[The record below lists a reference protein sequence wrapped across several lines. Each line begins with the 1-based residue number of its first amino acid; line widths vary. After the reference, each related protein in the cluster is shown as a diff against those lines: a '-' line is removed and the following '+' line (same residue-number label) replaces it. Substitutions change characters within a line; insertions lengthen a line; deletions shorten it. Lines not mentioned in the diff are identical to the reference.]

1 MPIHIAV
8 GTQWGDEGK
17 GRVVDLLSADAALVC
32 RYNGG
37 DNAGHTVTV
46 GTKTFKLHL
55 IPSGIVHSH
64 TIGILGSGMV
74 INPLTLL
81 SEMDTLKKS
90 GIEISPRR
98 LYISP
103 LAHLITPAH
112 RLLDQA
118 QDAARGKG
126 AIGTTG
132 RGIGPAYIDKAAR
145 RGLRAGEI
153 LDPEAFRI
161 RVKEHFREV
170 DIQLQRMYEK
180 EPLDIET
187 MTAEWVAEASKIA
200 PYIQDYSQLL
210 HDTLRSGD
218 QVLAEGAQGSLLD
231 LDFGTYPYVTSSCT
245 TATGVFSG
253 LGLGIMPVD
262 RIIGIT
268 KAFQTRV
275 GAGPFPTEL
284 SGEMAERLR
293 GTGANPWDEFGTTTG
308 RPRRVGWF
316 DAVLLKYTVAIN
328 GVNELCIT
336 KMDILSGF
344 PEIKICTSYQ
354 LNGMGYETLPVGL
367 SAEQLAKARPVYETL
382 PGWTEN
388 LTGIRKWKDLPQN
401 AQAYIH
407 RLQELSGVQVSLVSV
422 GPERDQIIHLD

>member
-1 MPIHIAV
+1 
-8 GTQWGDEGK
+8 
-17 GRVVDLLSADAALVC
+17 
-32 RYNGG
+32 
-37 DNAGHTVTV
+37 
-46 GTKTFKLHL
+46 
-55 IPSGIVHSH
+55 
-64 TIGILGSGMV
+64 
-74 INPLTLL
+74 
-81 SEMDTLKKS
+81 
-90 GIEISPRR
+90 
-98 LYISP
+98 
-103 LAHLITPAH
+103 
-112 RLLDQA
+112 
-118 QDAARGKG
+118 
-126 AIGTTG
+126 
-132 RGIGPAYIDKAAR
+132 
-145 RGLRAGEI
+145 
-153 LDPEAFRI
+153 
-161 RVKEHFREV
+161 
-170 DIQLQRMYEK
+170 MYEK
-180 EPLDIET
+180 EPLDIEA

-275 GAGPFPTEL
+275 GSGPFPTEL

>member
-46 GTKTFKLHL
+46 VTKTFILHL

-132 RGIGPAYIDKAAR
+132 RGIGRGYFYKAAG
-145 RGLRAGEI
+145 RGGRAGGGC
-153 LDPEAFRI
+153 
-161 RVKEHFREV
+161 
-170 DIQLQRMYEK
+170 
-180 EPLDIET
+180 
-187 MTAEWVAEASKIA
+187 W
-200 PYIQDYSQLL
+200 
-210 HDTLRSGD
+210 
-218 QVLAEGAQGSLLD
+218 
-231 LDFGTYPYVTSSCT
+231 
-245 TATGVFSG
+245 
-253 LGLGIMPVD
+253 
-262 RIIGIT
+262 IGN
-268 KAFQTRV
+268 
-275 GAGPFPTEL
+275 
-284 SGEMAERLR
+284 SR
-293 GTGANPWDEFGTTTG
+293 GGWRG
-308 RPRRVGWF
+308 R
-316 DAVLLKYTVAIN
+316 
-328 GVNELCIT
+328 
-336 KMDILSGF
+336 
-344 PEIKICTSYQ
+344 
-354 LNGMGYETLPVGL
+354 
-367 SAEQLAKARPVYETL
+367 
-382 PGWTEN
+382 
-388 LTGIRKWKDLPQN
+388 
-401 AQAYIH
+401 
-407 RLQELSGVQVSLVSV
+407 
-422 GPERDQIIHLD
+422 